1 MNDPTIHRDLGR
13 IDATLDAQ
21 GKQIAALIESQERT
35 EARVQAIHDVVMA
48 ARGGWKALVIVGAI
62 SSALTGLVLK
72 LAGLVKFDP

>member
-1 MNDPTIHRDLGR
+1 MSDPTIHRDLGR

-21 GKQIAALIESQERT
+21 GRQIAALIESQERT

-48 ARGGWKALVIVGAI
+48 ARGGWRALVIVGVI
-62 SSALTGLVLK
+62 SSFLTGIAMK